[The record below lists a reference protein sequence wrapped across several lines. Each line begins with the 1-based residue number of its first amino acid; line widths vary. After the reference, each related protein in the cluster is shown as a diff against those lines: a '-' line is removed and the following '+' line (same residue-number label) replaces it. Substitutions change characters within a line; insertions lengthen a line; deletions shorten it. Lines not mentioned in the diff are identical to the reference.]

1 MMYVDTSVL
10 VKLYYP
16 ETDSKK
22 VSMFFEKRGK
32 PISIT
37 NLHILELEN
46 ALNLKLF
53 RKEIQIQEIKLLR
66 VDFESD
72 LTNGVLELEN
82 VSGSESFQIAKD
94 LSRKFTSKLGVRSL
108 DILHVAQAIFLK
120 AKEFYSLDIKQIAL
134 IKAVGLKVT
143 KPLA

>member
-1 MMYVDTSVL
+1 M

-22 VSMFFEKRGK
+22 VSTYFEKRGK
-32 PISIT
+32 PIPIT
-37 NLHILELEN
+37 NLHVLELEN

-53 RKEIQIQEIKLLR
+53 RKEIPIQEIKLLR
-66 VDFESD
+66 TDFQSD
-72 LTNGVLELEN
+72 LTNGVLELKN

-94 LSRKFTSKLGVRSL
+94 LSRKFTSRFGVRSL

-120 AKEFYSLDIKQIAL
+120 TEEFCSLDIKQIAL
-134 IKAVGLKVT
+134 VKAVGLKII
-143 KPLA
+143 KLLA